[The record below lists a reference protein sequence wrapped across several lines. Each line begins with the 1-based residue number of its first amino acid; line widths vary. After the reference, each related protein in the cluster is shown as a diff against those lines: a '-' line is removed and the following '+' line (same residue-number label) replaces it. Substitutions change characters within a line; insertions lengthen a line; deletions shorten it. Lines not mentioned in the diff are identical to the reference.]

1 MGGCMKRIH
10 YASGSLL
17 TGDDIADVLMR
28 FGAALAHNNAA
39 AEVCA
44 PAVVDGGSRGEVLLL
59 LGPASQMLAEDE
71 AFGGEELLDEPFVEE
86 FEQRI
91 AALGPRRA
99 TYVENGTEDVTD
111 LDIDLL

>member
-17 TGDDIADVLMR
+17 TGDDIADVLVR
-28 FGAALAHNNAA
+28 FGAALAHNNSA
-39 AEVCA
+39 AEVRA
-44 PAVVDGGSRGEVLLL
+44 PAVTDGGAAGEVLLL

-71 AFGGEELLDEPFVEE
+71 AFDGDELLDEPFVAE

-91 AALGPRRA
+91 AALGPQRA
-99 TYVENGTEDVTD
+99 TYVENGTEDVAD
-111 LDIDLL
+111 VDIDLL

>member
-1 MGGCMKRIH
+1 MKRIH

-17 TGDDIADVLMR
+17 TGDDIADVIVR
-28 FGAALAHNNAA
+28 FAAALAHNNAA
-39 AEVCA
+39 AEVHA
-44 PAVVDGGSRGEVLLL
+44 PAVVDGGGTGEVLLL

-71 AFGGEELLDEPFVEE
+71 EFGGQELRDEPFVAE

-91 AALGPRRA
+91 AALGPYRA
-99 TYVENGTEDVTD
+99 TYVENGTEDVDD